1 MLDVGSYPVLNGGI
15 SPSGFAEI
23 YNEEANTITISQGGA
38 SAGYVNWMGCK
49 FYAGA
54 HCFVVKTNSEL
65 LNNRY
70 MYFVLKNS
78 EQKLMQSKHGAGI
91 PGLNSSKVKNLVIPI
106 PSMEEQ
112 ERVVGIL
119 DKFDR
124 LVNDISEGIPAE
136 IKARRQQYEY
146 YRDMLLNFKKLDK

>member
-1 MLDVGSYPVLNGGI
+1 MLDVGSYPVLNCGT

-124 LVNDISEGIPAE
+124 LINDISEGIPAE